1 MYHQIGHGLTAIMA
15 GHVLAGRL
23 ALGAGFFRMGE
34 HVPHQGAQVGLR
46 RIGPAVS
53 FVVPELG
60 FETAG
65 FDQFVVEEVA
75 RLVRHE
81 LRIRA
86 PVRCDD
92 RPLHKHG
99 LMLRAS
105 PALASARG
113 HVAVAG
119 QVQAWQLR
127 AGHLLGDEFDPG

>member
-1 MYHQIGHGLTAIMA
+1 MDHHIGHGLPAVMA

-34 HVPHQGAQVGLR
+34 HAAHQGAQVGLR

-53 FVVPELG
+53 LVVPELG
-60 FETAG
+60 LETAG
-65 FDQFVVEEVA
+65 FDQFVVEQVA

-92 RPLHKHG
+92 RPLHEHG
-99 LMLRAS
+99 LVLRAS
-105 PALASARG
+105 PALASARS

-119 QVQAWQLR
+119 EVQAWQLV
-127 AGHLLGDEFDPG
+127 AGHLVGNEFDAG

>member
-1 MYHQIGHGLTAIMA
+1 
-15 GHVLAGRL
+15 
-23 ALGAGFFRMGE
+23 MGE
-34 HVPHQGAQVGLR
+34 HAAHQGAQVGLR
-46 RIGPAVS
+46 RISPAVS

-65 FDQFVVEEVA
+65 FDQFVVEQVA

-81 LRIRA
+81 FRVRA
-86 PVRCDD
+86 PVGGNHGA
-92 RPLHKHG
+92 LHKHG

-127 AGHLLGDEFDPG
+127 AGNLIGDEFDAR